1 MNDHNRLLYCFGSS
15 TSKTMLVATN
25 PAQGFEDRD
34 QQLADHFGIITVSML
49 PEWNIRT
56 INRKH
61 WVRWQQQV
69 LWLAPKTG
77 MDLEQEQEP
86 VSDHLR

>member
-1 MNDHNRLLYCFGSS
+1 MAG
-15 TSKTMLVATN
+15 
-25 PAQGFEDRD
+25 
-34 QQLADHFGIITVSML
+34 HFGIITVSML
-49 PEWNIRT
+49 PEWNIGT
-56 INRKH
+56 INLKH